1 VTARRAAVPVLVLV
15 PPTWIGG
22 LGVMR
27 SLGRMSIRV
36 YGLAHQGLSIPNVSR
51 YCAGV
56 VRAGDNGRPIG
67 NPEQIVGGLVSA
79 GRKLGGEVI
88 LIPGTDEWAVFVAT
102 YERELREVFTFPRMP
117 QKLVQDL
124 ASKVG
129 LYELATENAVPT
141 PRVVCP
147 ANRVEAAELAETLQ
161 YPVMLKPVYSRPH
174 VSTKAVAADRGA
186 LLAHYRSME
195 ESPDAPNVMFQEYIP
210 GRDEDVWIFNGYFD
224 AQSRCL
230 AAFTGQKIRQD
241 PPHMGMASLGV
252 CRQNAIVIE
261 TTTRFLAA
269 VGYRG
274 IVDIGYRFDRRDGQ
288 YKVLDVNPRLGGA
301 FRLFVDANG
310 LDVARVLYLDLTGQE
325 VPQVVP
331 REGRRW
337 FREDSE
343 LVALKRYRQL
353 DGLRFR
359 DWLRSFQGVE
369 EAATFSLSDP
379 LPFASSMAFL
389 AAHTLNGRWR
399 RWRRPPP
406 SEAAAALHSAA
417 IDP

>member
-1 VTARRAAVPVLVLV
+1 MV

-27 SLGRMSIRV
+27 SLGRLGIRV
-36 YGLAHQGLSIPNVSR
+36 YGLAHRGLSIPNASR

-56 VRAGDNGRPIG
+56 VQAADNGRPIG
-67 NPEQIVGGLVSA
+67 SADQIVKALVRA
-79 GRKLGGEVI
+79 GRKLGGRVI
-88 LIPGTDEWAVFVAT
+88 LIPGTDEWAVFTAAHDQQ
-102 YERELREVFTFPRMP
+102 LAEVFTFPRMP
-117 QKLVQDL
+117 EKLVQDL

-129 LYELATENAVPT
+129 LYELATKHAVPT
-141 PRVVCP
+141 PRVICP
-147 ANRVEAAELAETLQ
+147 ANRMEAAELAETLQ
-161 YPVMLKPVYSRPH
+161 YPVMLKPVFSRPH
-174 VSTKAVAADRGA
+174 VFTKAVAADQGA
-186 LLAHYRSME
+186 LLAHYRAME

-252 CRQNAIVIE
+252 CRQNATVIE

-288 YKVLDVNPRLGGA
+288 YKILDVNPRLGGA
-301 FRLFVDANG
+301 FRLFVDVNG
-310 LDVARVLYLDLTGQE
+310 LDVARALYLDLMGQE
-325 VPQVVP
+325 VPPVVP

-343 LVALKRYRQL
+343 LIALKRYRQL
-353 DGLRFR
+353 DGLRVR

-369 EAATFSLSDP
+369 EAATFSPWDP
-379 LPFASSMAFL
+379 LPFVCSMVL
-389 AAHTLNGRWR
+389 LGVNTLTGRWR
-399 RWRRPPP
+399 RRLQRSPAQAPAQLP
-406 SEAAAALHSAA
+406 SAA
-417 IDP
+417 VDP

>member
-1 VTARRAAVPVLVLV
+1 MNDRRTAVPVLVLV

-27 SLGRMSIRV
+27 SLGRMGVRV
-36 YGLAHQGLSIPNVSR
+36 YGLAHLGLSIPNTSR

-56 VRAGDNGRPIG
+56 VKAGDNGRPMG
-67 NPEQIVGGLVSA
+67 DPEQIVGALVSA
-79 GRKLGGEVI
+79 GGKLGGEVI
-88 LIPGTDEWAVFVAT
+88 LISGTDEWAVFVAT
-102 YERELREVFTFPRMP
+102 YRQELGEVFMFPRMP

-129 LYELATENAVPT
+129 LYELATKHAIPT
-141 PRVVCP
+141 PRVICP
-147 ANRVEAAELAETLQ
+147 ANRMEAAELAETLQ
-161 YPVMLKPVYSRPH
+161 YPVMLKPVFSRPH
-174 VSTKAVAADRGA
+174 VFTKAVAADQGA
-186 LLAHYRSME
+186 LLAHYRAME

-252 CRQNAIVIE
+252 CHQNAVVIE
-261 TTTRFLAA
+261 TTTRFLMA

-325 VPQVVP
+325 VPPVVP

-343 LVALKRYRQL
+343 LIALKRYRQL

-369 EAATFSLSDP
+369 EAATFSPWDP
-379 LPFASSMAFL
+379 LPFVCSMVLLGAN
-389 AAHTLNGRWR
+389 TLTGRWR
-399 RWRRPPP
+399 RWRQR
-406 SEAAAALHSAA
+406 SLGEARAALHSAA
-417 IDP
+417 ADP